1 MLYEFER
8 FFFLENWQFNQK
20 LGLHLLSINILRLKY
35 YPWNPTRYDIN
46 ETSKVPISQFFS
58 KLGKKF
64 EVEATIIHKIFETKS
79 RFHVKYRTAGKV

>member
-1 MLYEFER
+1 MLYEFKR
-8 FFFLENWQFNQK
+8 FFFLEDWQFNQK

-58 KLGKKF
+58 KLGKKI
-64 EVEATIIHKIFETKS
+64 EVKATIIHKILETKS